1 MKNLFIIIIIL
12 IIIIIFYK
20 NCKLKTNKENLET
33 NKESLEINNEN
44 LINLNLKSKQILFDN
59 NNWMINRQMNPLNKT
74 GKRVLF

>member
-20 NCKLKTNKENLET
+20 NCKLENLETNKENLET
-33 NKESLEINNEN
+33 NKEN
-44 LINLNLKSKQILFDN
+44 LINLKSKQILFDN
-59 NNWMINRQMNPLNKT
+59 NNWMINRQMNPINKT